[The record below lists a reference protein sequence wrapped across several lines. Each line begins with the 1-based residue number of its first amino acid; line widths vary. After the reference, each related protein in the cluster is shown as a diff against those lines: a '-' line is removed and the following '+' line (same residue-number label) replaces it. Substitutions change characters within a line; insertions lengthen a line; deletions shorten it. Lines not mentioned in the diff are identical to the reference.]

1 MKKFFSAVLTAAIML
16 GSFYFGCG
24 HCSAQEDTSRIP
36 IAMALDNN
44 FALPTIVTMTSLLE
58 NKSDTTEYEFYMLL
72 SGDFLDSNKQKL
84 TSLTER
90 YNCKI
95 NLIDMADHYSNDR
108 TDGHLTTAMYYRL
121 QLPWLLEKESKCL
134 YLDGDTI
141 VTGDLSEMYNVDMED
156 YYLAGVKDWAICAK
170 GKRHADFLGIST
182 MDGYINSG
190 VLVMNLQKMR
200 EDNLM
205 QKFDDFMPIIN
216 NAGNR
221 QVHHD
226 QDILNAVCFG
236 KIYHFPCKCNAITG
250 KTDFALKHYDSEP
263 VIRKC
268 FTREEW
274 IEAANNPLII
284 HYTWKKPWYLLDKKF
299 ADKWW
304 QYAYKSGFINEIKE
318 KYQPDYKGI
327 PFINESFESDEIT
340 TIPIAMATDK
350 NYVLPTVVTMT
361 SMLENAH
368 PSTRY
373 EFYILLSGD
382 LEEKSRQRL
391 LSVSENYNN
400 CSVSLIDM
408 KDRFSHVYT
417 SRHIT
422 EATYYRLVLPSLLP
436 NINKIIYL
444 DVDMIIRRDLSNL
457 FSTDIGGCYIAGVKN
472 PHRLL
477 CADPHLD
484 YAKFLNVSSLNQYVN
499 AGMLVMNLDKM
510 RKDSLEEEFFKFI
523 EANKVIPS
531 HDQDVLNSVCFSKI
545 YHLPCRYN
553 FMMHYE
559 PKSIKNFGSDKWLRE
574 CYDKEDYVSAYEN
587 PTIIHYSAN
596 KKPWKKGCTGISRAR
611 EWWEYANKTPY
622 YEEILANSKKDK
634 KENQPIVEARA
645 EKTSDKTSTKIPPQ
659 ESSVQQTRKIPQK
672 YKRFVFRKVLQH

>member
-72 SGDFLDSNKQKL
+72 SGDFLESNKQKL

-216 NAGNR
+216 NAGSR

-236 KIYHFPCKCNAITG
+236 KIYHFPLRYNARTAR
-250 KTDFALKHYDSEP
+250 TDFSMKDYVSNKAINQIHTE
-263 VIRKC
+263 
-268 FTREEW
+268 EEW
-274 IEAANNPLII
+274 IEAGTAPVII
-284 HYTWKKPWYLLDKKF
+284 HYTWKKPWHILDKKF

-304 QYAYKSGFINEIKE
+304 QYAYKSGFIHEIKE
-318 KYQPDYKGI
+318 RYQPDYKGI

-373 EFYILLSGD
+373 EFYILISDD
-382 LEEKSRQRL
+382 LTSEDVKRLKDLASYYGNVSVSCINVGKAYSDVSVRRKSHLTTASYYRCL
-391 LSVSENYNN
+391 LSE
-400 CSVSLIDM
+400 
-408 KDRFSHVYT
+408 
-417 SRHIT
+417 
-422 EATYYRLVLPSLLP
+422 LLP
-436 NINKIIYL
+436 QIDKILYL
-444 DVDMIIRRDLSNL
+444 DSDIISLKDLSKLYN
-457 FSTDIGGCYIAGVKN
+457 TNIDNHYIAGVRGYN
-472 PHRLL
+472 SEWVNN
-477 CADPHLD
+477 
-484 YAKFLNVSSLNQYVN
+484 YAKGLGFKSYAEVINVPSMDQYINTGVT
-499 AGMLVMNLDKM
+499 LMNLKLMRETGLKDKINY
-510 RKDSLEEEFFKFI
+510 FI
-523 EANKVIPS
+523 EKYHS
-531 HDQDVLNSVCFSKI
+531 KERLGLFHDQDALNYACYNKICF
-545 YHLPCRYN
+545 LPLRYN
-553 FMMHYE
+553 VMQHYVN
-559 PKSIKNFGSDKWLRE
+559 KSG
-574 CYDKEDYVSAYEN
+574 KENALKETYAAKDLQEAYEN
-587 PTIIHYSAN
+587 PTIIHYSSH

-611 EWWEYANKTPY
+611 EWWEYAKKTPY
-622 YEEILANSKKDK
+622 YEEILANSW
-634 KENQPIVEARA
+634 PL
-645 EKTSDKTSTKIPPQ
+645 